1 MGRPALRVAMPDDAE
16 ALVGIYAHYVK
27 RTASSFEW
35 EPGRQAVFL
44 GAEPFGRAH
53 AAAWPALNDQILAL

>member
-27 RTASSFEW
+27 RTASNFEW
-35 EPGRQAVFL
+35 ELSVEALAVAGVGGTLGREVA
-44 GAEPFGRAH
+44 
-53 AAAWPALNDQILAL
+53 

>member
-35 EPGRQAVFL
+35 ELSIEALAVAGVGETQMGKGKIF
-44 GAEPFGRAH
+44 
-53 AAAWPALNDQILAL
+53 N

>member
-1 MGRPALRVAMPDDAE
+1 MGRPALRVATPDDAE

-35 EPGRQAVFL
+35 ELSVEALAVAGVGGTLGREVA
-44 GAEPFGRAH
+44 
-53 AAAWPALNDQILAL
+53 

>member
-27 RTASSFEW
+27 RTVSSFEW
-35 EPGRQAVFL
+35 ELSIEAL
-44 GAEPFGRAH
+44 EIGRAH
-53 AAAWPALNDQILAL
+53 V